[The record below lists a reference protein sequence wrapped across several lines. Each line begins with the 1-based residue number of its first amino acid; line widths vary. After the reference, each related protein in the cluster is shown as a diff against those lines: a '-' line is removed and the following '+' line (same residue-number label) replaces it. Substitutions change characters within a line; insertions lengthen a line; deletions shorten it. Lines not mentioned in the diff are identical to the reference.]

1 MRATKKYQIMIY
13 VAKKENAAK
22 LMEYATRIARGKDAE
37 ILVLSMA
44 TVPEL
49 TPPSEA
55 ARFASEKEEAIREAL
70 KHADEEIPVHSII
83 KLGHNVTRGIVSAL
97 EEQCSN
103 MIILGWRGRLS
114 RRASIV
120 ERSPCDSIVIK
131 LDTVE
136 KPTRILVP
144 IADTPH
150 SMMAA
155 EIARILAEE
164 FDSEITILHILKKK
178 ETEDDAQK
186 LVEPVLDLLREGV
199 VTASHAEE
207 RKNFSQ
213 KIVEKNGGVAD
224 LIIEESEKHDLVIM
238 GATRRRLLEQLLFGS
253 IPEKV
258 ARKCNKTVMMVKRT
272 FQFGHGEDS
281 GSELSSCKGDGY
293 VHFVQPGLL
302 RFARNLRLRERLQKL
317 ANKVIIWKQCAD
329 FRYRPNQRLG
339 DL

>member
-207 RKNFSQ
+207 RKKISQ

-258 ARKCNKTVMMVKRT
+258 ARKCNKTVMMVKKNFSIRSWGR
-272 FQFGHGEDS
+272 Q
-281 GSELSSCKGDGY
+281 
-293 VHFVQPGLL
+293 
-302 RFARNLRLRERLQKL
+302 
-317 ANKVIIWKQCAD
+317 W
-329 FRYRPNQRLG
+329 LG
-339 DL
+339 T